1 MKTVSLILVSPLL
14 LCGQSAHVS
23 PNEFPWRAKLDIKET
38 SGYAAVRINREF
50 YERTA
55 ANFDDLRIFGPSGA
69 EISCLL
75 RDLHPARPDPSV
87 QTQLLDLVRT
97 RKGQL
102 QFILDFGIA
111 PPIHN
116 RIVFDTPDPDFRR
129 PVLIESSL
137 DRTTWDLVRTAAI
150 LRFQQDGQSLESLR
164 IDYADSA
171 RRYLRIT
178 IDSWKDPKSLIS
190 VKAQRTASPNA
201 EDWEHLASATP
212 EVSSLNDRKS
222 TRFEFSYPFAY
233 LSEVRL
239 VIVSP
244 GQEFFRSAVFSQS
257 AGGQTWTSS
266 GSHILYRVPGAEEL
280 AIRAQSVNTTHLR
293 IDVFDADNQPL
304 EITTIHLQAPAREIV
319 FPLSGAGSYTFYLGL
334 AGAAAPRYDLENIL
348 DRGTGISPIAVA
360 VPSWESN
367 PSYVP
372 PAERPKPFTER
383 FPWLLPS
390 VVVLAVAAMGA
401 AAYRLL
407 RSAGGPSTGK
417 QA

>member
-1 MKTVSLILVSPLL
+1 MKTVSLTLAFPLL
-14 LCGQSAHVS
+14 LCAQSARVA
-23 PNEFPWRAKLDIKET
+23 PDEFPWRSRLEIKDT
-38 SGYAAVRINREF
+38 SGYATVRINRAF

-55 ANFDDLRIFGPSGA
+55 ANFADLRLFGPSGT
-69 EISCLL
+69 ESSYLL

-97 RKGQL
+97 PKGQI

-116 RIVFDTPDPDFRR
+116 RIVFDTADPDFRR

-150 LRFQQDGQSLESLR
+150 LRFQQDGQRLESLR
-164 IDYADSA
+164 VDYPDSA

-178 IDSWKDPKSLIS
+178 VDSWKDPKSLVSIQ
-190 VKAQRTASPNA
+190 AQRSPSPNA
-201 EDWEHLASATP
+201 EDWEHLASTTP
-212 EVSSLNDRKS
+212 RSTPLGDRKS
-222 TRFEFSYPFAY
+222 TRFEFAFPFGS
-233 LSEVRL
+233 LSETRL
-239 VIVSP
+239 VIASP
-244 GQEFFRSAVFSQS
+244 TREFYRSAALSHS
-257 AGGQTWTSS
+257 GGGKTWTTS

-280 AIRAQSVNTTHLR
+280 AIRAQSVDTTHLR
-293 IDVFDADNQPL
+293 LDVFDADSQPI
-304 EITTIHLQAPAREIV
+304 EISTIHLQAPAREIV
-319 FPLSGAGSYTFYLGL
+319 FPISGAGSYTFYLGL
-334 AGAAAPRYDLENIL
+334 SGAAAPGYDLEDIL
-348 DRGTGISPIAVA
+348 VRGAGISPIALA

-367 PSYVP
+367 PAYVP

-401 AAYRLL
+401 AAHRLM
-407 RSAGGPSTGK
+407 RSASRNS
-417 QA
+417 Q